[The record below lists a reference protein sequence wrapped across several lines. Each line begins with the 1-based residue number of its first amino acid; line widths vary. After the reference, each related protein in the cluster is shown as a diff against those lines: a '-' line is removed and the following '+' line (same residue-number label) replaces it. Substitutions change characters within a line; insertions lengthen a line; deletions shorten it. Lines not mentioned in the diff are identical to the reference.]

1 MLTAGLAVVALV
13 LAGCSSPLASEAE
26 DAAAE
31 AGTPNTAVVT
41 TAPPTISPPGGDYPA
56 DVEVTVSAANDQA
69 TLHVTTDGSEPTT
82 SSPAYSGPVQVAG
95 NGTEMTMRAIAV
107 APDAEPSDIVSE
119 SYRITYDVAA
129 APTFDPPGG
138 RYSDS
143 VSVEISSTT
152 PGTIYYTTDGSEPD
166 PNDLAG
172 PTEEYS
178 GPIDLP
184 GPPNTTIRA
193 LVVATGL
200 VKSDIA
206 EASYASSV
214 QTVTSNAAT
223 GPGTLAAALD
233 AAEAGDTIRFAGDM
247 TITAPA
253 SLTNPPSW
261 FTISM
266 PLTVDAGDN
275 TVVLDANQAGRQFFV
290 DVGGDLTLLA
300 DRSGGGSLPLEN
312 GLGVNSDTG
321 SAVAAGSIYVEE
333 GGSLH
338 TVGVQFLNNETS
350 AAGPPRGAGAV
361 LLRGGSHSFSDTV
374 FDGNTADQWG
384 GAISVVRNATV
395 SISESTFRNNHAGR
409 DTAGDGY
416 GGGAMH
422 LQNGS
427 TATITNSLFE
437 DNSAGSGPGQAD
449 GGALNINGSLSLSG
463 SILRRNSTG
472 DYGGAIDGANAD
484 GLSVSDTV
492 FDSNQAGVSGGAIHM
507 ENAALTVSGGEF
519 TENESDSAG
528 GAIHSTEAVTVTG
541 TRFYRN
547 VSTNG
552 NAGAISASG
561 PLTVR
566 DAEFERNE
574 AIEGYGG
581 ALRSTGGLLVSGSIF
596 RYNYSSRGGG
606 IDTGAHGTNDRIV
619 TSQFLGNHAETS
631 IADDGGG
638 IYASGRSLRVS
649 SSIFVMNV
657 AGGQGGGI
665 AAGSGTSVRVI
676 WSNFYD
682 NYVSFSNY
690 AVKADQPF
698 IISSIVYGSVGGSPT
713 YTSSYVRGI
722 NSYPSTLYQQTPW
735 AGSNKGGKLRD
746 NGDENFG
753 NLRLDPAS
761 PAIDSGNLNRG
772 EQDWADLDLD
782 GDTSEQQPYDL
793 DGNPRVRGSAPDRGA
808 YEMDPLAIELP

>member
-1 MLTAGLAVVALV
+1 MMRWNPGRTISILTAALAVATFVLV
-13 LAGCSSPLASEAE
+13 GCSSPVASKADDGASE
-26 DAAAE
+26 D
-31 AGTPNTAVVT
+31 GTPD
-41 TAPPTISPPGGDYPA
+41 TI
-56 DVEVTVSAANDQA
+56 
-69 TLHVTTDGSEPTT
+69 
-82 SSPAYSGPVQVAG
+82 
-95 NGTEMTMRAIAV
+95 
-107 APDAEPSDIVSE
+107 
-119 SYRITYDVAA
+119 DVAA
-129 APTFDPPGG
+129 PPTFDPPGG
-138 RYSDS
+138 RYADAI
-143 VSVEISSTT
+143 SVEITSTT

-166 PNDLAG
+166 PSDLSG
-172 PTEEYS
+172 PTEEYT
-178 GPIDLP
+178 GPIDLS
-184 GPPNTTIRA
+184 GPPDARIRA

-200 VKSDIA
+200 VVSGIA
-206 EASYASSV
+206 EATYASSV
-214 QTVTSNAAT
+214 QTVTSNAAA
-223 GPGTLAAALD
+223 GPGTLAAAL
-233 AAEAGDTIRFAGDM
+233 ASAVAGDTIRFSGDM
-247 TITAPA
+247 TIAAPSPLA
-253 SLTNPPSW
+253 DPPSW
-261 FTISM
+261 FTISI
-266 PLTVDAGDN
+266 PLTVDAGGN
-275 TVVLDANQAGRQFFV
+275 TVVLDANQAGRHFFV

-300 DRSGGGSLPLEN
+300 DRSGGGSLSLEN
-312 GLGVNSDTG
+312 GLGVDSDTG
-321 SAVAAGSIYVEE
+321 SAVAAGAIYVEE

-338 TVGVQFLNNETS
+338 TDGVQFLNNETS

-374 FDGNTADQWG
+374 FDGNSADQWG
-384 GAISVVRNATV
+384 GAISVVRNAMV

-409 DTAGDGY
+409 DSAGDGY
-416 GGGAMH
+416 GGGTMH

-449 GGALNINGSLSLSG
+449 GGALDIQGSLSLSG
-463 SILRRNSTG
+463 SIFRRNSTG

-484 GLSVSDTV
+484 ALSISDTV
-492 FDSNQAGVSGGAIHM
+492 FESNQAGVSGGAIHM

-528 GAIHSTEAVTVTG
+528 GAIHSTDAVTVAG

-574 AIEGYGG
+574 AIEGFGG

-606 IDTGAHGTNDRIV
+606 IDTGADGTNDRIV

-631 IADDGGG
+631 GADDGGG

-657 AGGQGGGI
+657 TGDEGGGI
-665 AAGSGTSVRVI
+665 GAANGTNVRII
-676 WSNFYD
+676 WSNFFD
-682 NYVSFSNY
+682 NQAFFGGD
-690 AVKADQPF
+690 AVDADQPF
-698 IISSIVYGSVGGSPT
+698 IISSIVYGSVSGGIPT
-713 YTSSYVRGI
+713 YTNSYVRGV
-722 NSYPSTLYQQTPW
+722 NSYPSPLYQQTPW
-735 AGSNKGGKLRD
+735 SGSNIGGKLRD

-761 PAIDSGNLNRG
+761 PAIDSGNLNRS

-782 GDTSEQQPYDL
+782 GDTSEPQPYDL

-808 YEMDPLAIELP
+808 YEQDPFAIELP